1 LIHQL
6 ATAFCL
12 GRSLEKRWGQG
23 MVGSLVR
30 LGVLL
35 AVVIAIVWHTSG
47 SARGAGALAVGRC
60 GAYGNAFDYPTP
72 ASAVQAAKT
81 KCDGVCTTVTMKRAC
96 AAFAVDLKNPC
107 GSFGYAVAPQISS
120 ALNTSMKNC
129 YKFGGHDCV
138 IRTWACDAKG

>member
-1 LIHQL
+1 LVGV
-6 ATAFCL
+6 F
-12 GRSLEKRWGQG
+12 RGQG
-23 MVGSLVR
+23 MVASLVR

-35 AVVIAIVWHTSG
+35 AVIVAIVWHTSG

-60 GAYGNAFDYPTP
+60 GAYGNAYDYPTQG
-72 ASAVQAAKT
+72 AAAQAAKA
-81 KCDGVCTTVTMKRAC
+81 KCDGACTTVTMKHAC
-96 AAFAVDLKNPC
+96 AAFAVDIKNPC

>member
-1 LIHQL
+1 
-6 ATAFCL
+6 
-12 GRSLEKRWGQG
+12 

-60 GAYGNAFDYPTP
+60 GAYGHAFDYPTP
-72 ASAVQAAKT
+72 AAALQAAKAR
-81 KCDGVCTTVTMKRAC
+81 CDGGACTTVTMKHAC
-96 AAFAVDLKNPC
+96 AALAVDMKNPC
-107 GSFGYAVAPQISS
+107 GSFGYAVAPQIAS
-120 ALNTSMKNC
+120 ALNSSMKNC